1 MCSGRT
7 WKLKI
12 ENGGKFVSCQR
23 CSLKPIYCIEW
34 GGAKE
39 VNRCPD
45 RCIVAVEDL

>member
-34 GGAKE
+34 GGGKE
-39 VNRCPD
+39 VN